1 MFKKLVLAAMA
12 VSLLVAAPARG
23 LILCDDVTLGDGVL
37 FGPNVLVL
45 DPSLSLYSRRIRGAA
60 AVVSETK
67 PADTAFTEAII
78 TRAIED
84 ARAA

>member
-1 MFKKLVLAAMA
+1 
-12 VSLLVAAPARG
+12 
-23 LILCDDVTLGDGVL
+23 
-37 FGPNVLVL
+37 
-45 DPSLSLYSRRIRGAA
+45 
-60 AVVSETK
+60 VVSETK